1 MIPEQFEDIRSY
13 KDEEIPAAMEYFIHD
28 ETSLSLAKMAL
39 PGMSDE
45 EVCNVLRNIKTT
57 DEFQRVMMTRFVQLI
72 TSTTMKRVDTQGF
85 NLIQKNKAY
94 LFTGNH
100 RDITLDAFILQMCL
114 FNNGFDTC
122 NIAFGRNL
130 ILTESIDIFSKC
142 NKMFK
147 VERSQNVRE
156 LTQNS
161 QHLSDYIRYLIR
173 ENKSVWIAQRNGRT
187 KDGNDKT
194 DHGLITMFSMSG
206 DRKNLVPN
214 LAELNITP
222 IATSYEYEPC
232 AMMKARESYIKERD
246 GVYVKQPM
254 EDMDSIVSGIKKKK
268 GIMNIA
274 VCPTITYD
282 DLKQYEGADKH
293 EIVPAVANLIDQRIY
308 ENYRL
313 YPNNYIAHDWL
324 SGTSTFK
331 NHYTQEEKDTFKAY
345 CDKIFSKL
353 YEELGNEAEKRF
365 TEILLGIYAIP
376 VENKMTGSHREFSP
390 FID

>member
-13 KDEEIPAAMEYFIHD
+13 IDKEIPAAMEFFAND
-28 ETSLSLAKMAL
+28 ETSLSLAKMVL
-39 PGMSDE
+39 PGMSDD
-45 EVCNVLRNIKTT
+45 EVKAFLRNIKTT
-57 DEFQRVMMTRFVQLI
+57 EEFQRVMMTRFVKLI
-72 TSTTMKRVDTQGF
+72 VSTTMKGVDTQGF
-85 NLIQKNKAY
+85 NLLNKDKAY

-100 RDITLDAFILQMCL
+100 RDITLDAFILQMFML
-114 FNNGFDTC
+114 ENGLQTC
-122 NIAFGRNL
+122 NIAYGDNL
-130 ILTESIDIFSKC
+130 IFNKAIEVFSKS

-147 VERSQNVRE
+147 VLRSQNVRE
-156 LTQNS
+156 LAQNS

-194 DHGLITMFSMSG
+194 DHGLINMFSMSG
-206 DRKNLVPN
+206 DRHNLVPN

-246 GVYVKQPM
+246 GVYVKKPM
-254 EDMDSIVSGIKKKK
+254 EDMDSVVSGIKKKK
-268 GIMNIA
+268 GTMNIA
-274 VCPTITYD
+274 ICPTITYD
-282 DLKQYEGADKH
+282 DLKKYEGADKH
-293 EIVPAVANLIDQRIY
+293 EIVKAVSDMIDERIY
-308 ENYRL
+308 ANYRL
-313 YPNNYIAHDWL
+313 YPNNYIAYDWL

-331 NHYTQEEKDTFKAY
+331 KNYSQEDKDVFKAY

-353 YEELGNEAEKRF
+353 YEELGSEAEPRF

-376 VENKMTGSHREFSP
+376 VENKLHC
-390 FID
+390 

>member
-1 MIPEQFEDIRSY
+1 MIPKQFEDIRSFT
-13 KDEEIPAAMEYFIHD
+13 DDEIPGAMEYFIND
-28 ETSLSLAKMAL
+28 ETSISLAKLVL
-39 PGMSDE
+39 PGKSDD
-45 EVCNVLRNIKTT
+45 EVKELLRSIRTT
-57 DEFQRVMMTRFVQLI
+57 EEFQRIMMTRFVRLI
-72 TSTTMKRVDTQGF
+72 ETTTMNSVDTQGF
-85 NLIQKNKAY
+85 NLLDKKKAY

-100 RDITLDAFILQMCL
+100 RDITLDAFILQMYML
-114 FNNGFDTC
+114 ENGLETC
-122 NIAFGRNL
+122 NIAFGDNL
-130 ILTESIDIFSKC
+130 ILNKTIDIFSKA

-147 VERSQNVRE
+147 VLRSQNVRE
-156 LTQNS
+156 LAQNS

-194 DHGLITMFSMSG
+194 DHGLINMFSMSG

-246 GVYVKQPM
+246 GVYVKKPM

-268 GIMNIA
+268 GTMNIA
-274 VCPTITYD
+274 ICPTITYD
-282 DLKQYEGADKH
+282 DLKPYEGADKH
-293 EIVPAVANLIDQRIY
+293 EIVAVVSDMIDKRIY
-308 ENYRL
+308 ANYRL
-313 YPNNYIAHDWL
+313 YPNNYIASDWL
-324 SGTSTFK
+324 SGSCTFK
-331 NHYTQEEKDTFKAY
+331 KYYTEKEKDTFKAY

-353 YEELGNEAEKRF
+353 YEELGTEAEKRF

-376 VENKMTGSHREFSP
+376 VENKLGCHFERNEV
-390 FID
+390 

>member
-1 MIPEQFEDIRSY
+1 MTLNDFEDIRSY
-13 KDEEIPAAMEYFIHD
+13 TNDEIPAAMEFFIND
-28 ETSLSLAKMAL
+28 ETSISMAKL
-39 PGMSDE
+39 VFPDKSVE
-45 EVCNVLRNIKTT
+45 EIQELLRSIKTT
-57 DEFQRVMMTRFVQLI
+57 EEFQSIMMTRFVRLI
-72 TSTTMKRVDTQGF
+72 MATSMKHVDTQGF
-85 NLIQKNKAY
+85 DTLNKKKAY

-100 RDITLDAFILQMCL
+100 RDITLDAFILQMYML
-114 FNNGFDTC
+114 ENGLDTC
-122 NIAFGRNL
+122 NIGYGSNL
-130 ILTESIDIFSKC
+130 ILNKTIDVFGKS

-147 VERSQNVRE
+147 VERSQNIRE
-156 LTQNS
+156 LAQNS

-173 ENKSVWIAQRNGRT
+173 DNKSVWIAQRNGRT

-194 DHGLITMFSMSG
+194 DHGLINMFSMSG

-246 GVYVKQPM
+246 GVYVKKPM

-268 GIMNIA
+268 GIMTISI
-274 VCPTITYD
+274 CPTITYD
-282 DLKQYEGADKH
+282 DLKKFEEADKH
-293 EIVPAVANLIDQRIY
+293 EIVPAVAEMIDKRIY
-308 ENYRL
+308 ANYKL

-324 SGTSTFK
+324 SGSCTFK
-331 NHYTQEEKDTFKAY
+331 KYYTQEKEDVFKAY

-353 YEELGNEAEKRF
+353 LDELGSEAEKRF

-376 VENKMTGSHREFSP
+376 VENKMMSSTNL
-390 FID
+390 

>member
-1 MIPEQFEDIRSY
+1 MAQEQFDDIRFY
-13 KDEEIPAAMEYFIHD
+13 KDEEIPGAMEYLVND
-28 ETSLSLAKMAL
+28 EQSFSLAKMVL
-39 PGMSDE
+39 PDMSDD
-45 EVCNVLRNIKTT
+45 EVMALFRSIKTIE
-57 DEFQRVMMTRFVQLI
+57 EFQKTIMTRFVKLI
-72 TSTTMKRVDTQGF
+72 TSTTTKHVDTQGF
-85 NLIQKNKAY
+85 NTLKKDKAY

-100 RDITLDAFILQMCL
+100 RDITLDAFILQMCML
-114 FNNGFDTC
+114 ESGLETC
-122 NIAFGRNL
+122 SIAFGTNL
-130 ILTESIDIFSKC
+130 IMNEAIDVFSKT

-161 QHLSDYIRYLIR
+161 QHLSDYIRHLIK

-246 GVYVKQPM
+246 GVYVKKPM
-254 EDMDSIVSGIKKKK
+254 EDMDSIISGIKKKK
-268 GIMNIA
+268 GIMNISI
-274 VCPTITYD
+274 CPTITYD
-282 DLKQYEGADKH
+282 DLKKFEGADKH
-293 EIVPAVANLIDQRIY
+293 DIVPAVADIIDKRIY
-308 ENYRL
+308 ANYRL
-313 YPNNYIAHDWL
+313 FPNNYIAYDWL

-331 NHYTQEEKDTFKAY
+331 KHYTDEEKDTFKAY
-345 CDKIFSKL
+345 TDKIFSKL
-353 YEELGNEAEKRF
+353 LDELGNEAESRF

-376 VENKMTGSHREFSP
+376 VENKIKNS
-390 FID
+390 

>member
-1 MIPEQFEDIRSY
+1 
-13 KDEEIPAAMEYFIHD
+13 MEYFIND
-28 ETSLSLAKMAL
+28 ETSISMAKL
-39 PGMSDE
+39 VFPDKSVE
-45 EVCNVLRNIKTT
+45 EIKDLLRGIKTT
-57 DEFQRVMMTRFVQLI
+57 EEFQQIMMTRFVKLI
-72 TSTTMKRVDTQGF
+72 TSTTMKHVDTQGF
-85 NLIQKNKAY
+85 NTLDKKKAY

-100 RDITLDAFILQMCL
+100 RDITLDAFILQMYML
-114 FNNGFDTC
+114 ENGLETC
-122 NIAFGRNL
+122 NIGYGSNL
-130 ILTESIDIFSKC
+130 ILNKTIDVFGKS
-142 NKMFK
+142 NKMFR
-147 VERSQNVRE
+147 VERSQNIRE
-156 LTQNS
+156 LAQNS

-173 ENKSVWIAQRNGRT
+173 DNKSVWIAQRNGRT

-194 DHGLITMFSMSG
+194 DHGLISMFSMSG
-206 DRKNLVPN
+206 DRHNLVPN
-214 LAELNITP
+214 LTELNITP

-254 EDMDSIVSGIKKKK
+254 EDMDSIVSGIRKKK

-274 VCPTITYD
+274 ICPTITYD
-282 DLKQYEGADKH
+282 DLKKFEGAEKH
-293 EIVPAVANLIDQRIY
+293 EIVTAVANLIDQRIY

-313 YPNNYIAHDWL
+313 YPNNYIAYDWL

-331 NHYTQEEKDTFKAY
+331 KNYTKEEEDVFKAY

-376 VENKMTGSHREFSP
+376 VQNKLHC
-390 FID
+390 

>member
-1 MIPEQFEDIRSY
+1 MTLNDFEDIRSY
-13 KDEEIPAAMEYFIHD
+13 TNDEIPAAMEYFIND
-28 ETSLSLAKMAL
+28 ETSISMAKL
-39 PGMSDE
+39 VFPDKSVQEIQDL
-45 EVCNVLRNIKTT
+45 LRNIKTT
-57 DEFQRVMMTRFVQLI
+57 EEFQSIMMTRFVRLI
-72 TSTTMKRVDTQGF
+72 MATSMKRVDTQGF
-85 NLIQKNKAY
+85 DTLDKKKAY

-100 RDITLDAFILQMCL
+100 RDITLDAFILQMYML
-114 FNNGFDTC
+114 ENGLDTC
-122 NIAFGRNL
+122 NIGYGSNL
-130 ILTESIDIFSKC
+130 ILNKTIDVFGKS

-147 VERSQNVRE
+147 VERSQNIRE
-156 LTQNS
+156 LAQNS

-173 ENKSVWIAQRNGRT
+173 DNKSVWIAQRNGRT

-194 DHGLITMFSMSG
+194 DHGLINMFSMSG

-246 GVYVKQPM
+246 GVYVKKPM

-268 GIMNIA
+268 GIMTISI
-274 VCPTITYD
+274 CPTITYD
-282 DLKQYEGADKH
+282 DLKKFEGADKH
-293 EIVPAVANLIDQRIY
+293 EIVPAVAEMIDKRIY
-308 ENYRL
+308 ANYKL

-324 SGTSTFK
+324 SGSCTFK
-331 NHYTQEEKDTFKAY
+331 KYYTQEEEDVFKAY

-353 YEELGNEAEKRF
+353 LDELGSEAEKRF

-376 VENKMTGSHREFSP
+376 VQNKMA
-390 FID
+390 I

>member
-1 MIPEQFEDIRSY
+1 MTLNDFEDIRSY
-13 KDEEIPAAMEYFIHD
+13 TNDEIPAAMEFFIND
-28 ETSLSLAKMAL
+28 ETSISMAKL
-39 PGMSDE
+39 VFPDKSVE
-45 EVCNVLRNIKTT
+45 EIQELLRSIKTT
-57 DEFQRVMMTRFVQLI
+57 EEFQSIMMTRFVRLI
-72 TSTTMKRVDTQGF
+72 MATSMKHVDTQGF
-85 NLIQKNKAY
+85 DTLNKKKAY

-100 RDITLDAFILQMCL
+100 RDITLDAFILQMYML
-114 FNNGFDTC
+114 ENGLDTC
-122 NIAFGRNL
+122 NIGYGSNL
-130 ILTESIDIFSKC
+130 ILNKTIDVFGKS

-147 VERSQNVRE
+147 VERSQNIRE
-156 LTQNS
+156 LAQNS

-173 ENKSVWIAQRNGRT
+173 DNKSVWIAQRNGRT

-194 DHGLITMFSMSG
+194 DHGLINMFSMSG

-246 GVYVKQPM
+246 GVYVKKPM

-268 GIMNIA
+268 GIMTISI
-274 VCPTITYD
+274 CPTITYD
-282 DLKQYEGADKH
+282 DLKKFEEADKH
-293 EIVPAVANLIDQRIY
+293 EIVPAVAEMIDKRIY
-308 ENYRL
+308 ANYKL

-324 SGTSTFK
+324 SGCCTFK
-331 NHYTQEEKDTFKAY
+331 KYYTQEEEDVFKAY

-353 YEELGNEAEKRF
+353 LDELGSEAEKRF

-376 VENKMTGSHREFSP
+376 VENKMMSSTNL
-390 FID
+390 